1 MPELIHSFFLILW
14 SGEILSW
21 LICVPREK
29 YHFSGI
35 SNKVVHL
42 YRLVKLIKLSLFKS
56 QIVSSF
62 IFLNYKESICGLV

>member
-42 YRLVKLIKLSLFKS
+42 YRLFKLIKISMKLKDAYSLDKN
-56 QIVSSF
+56 
-62 IFLNYKESICGLV
+62 L